1 MRIRSALPDLD
12 RDFSFERMRSTL
24 LATRVSRVILVAAA
38 QQEDQNARL
47 VEIAKKNPDLVVGV
61 IGWLDV
67 EARDF
72 ELRVRAF
79 AADPIWLGIRLP
91 LTIHDD
97 RRYVLR
103 PEVRRALATL
113 RAHGAIAEFLVGPD
127 QLIDVATLL
136 SELPGLRAVLDH
148 AGNPD
153 FSTPPRQDWRRDLAA
168 LASLPDV
175 VCKISNFWMPGDP
188 PVRDEIALAFFR
200 EVVAA
205 FGATRTIAGANWPP
219 SGLAGPYE
227 ASWDRIDRL
236 FAAAAVGS
244 DAARAILFDNADGFF
259 RTEQARKKS
268 KPARPSICSP
278 SAPTGQ
284 FE

>member
-1 MRIRSALPDLD
+1 MRFDTHLHVWWPGDGAAVRIRTTLPDLD

-47 VEIAKKNPDLVVGV
+47 VEIAKKNPDLVAGV

-67 EARDF
+67 EARDV
-72 ELRVRAF
+72 ELRVSTYAE
-79 AADPIWLGIRLP
+79 DPIWLGIRLP

-103 PEVRRALATL
+103 PEVRRALVAL
-113 RAHGAIAEFLVGPD
+113 RSHGAIAEFLVGPD
-127 QLIDVATLL
+127 QLIDVAVVLR
-136 SELPGLRAVLDH
+136 ELPGLRAVLDH

-153 FSTPPRQDWRRDLAA
+153 FSTPPRQDWCRDLAA

-175 VCKISNFWMPGDP
+175 VCKISNFWTPGDP
-188 PVRDEIALAFFR
+188 PVRDVIALAFFR

-219 SGLAGPYE
+219 SGLAGPYA
-227 ASWDRIDRL
+227 ASWDRLDRL
-236 FAAAAVGS
+236 VATFGLDSV
-244 DAARAILFDNADGFF
+244 AARAILFDNAVRIF
-259 RTEQARKKS
+259 RTPE
-268 KPARPSICSP
+268 I
-278 SAPTGQ
+278 
-284 FE
+284 